1 MSLIFYVFAIPIVWV
16 YRQFANTAESM
27 FANDSNFV
35 DNFFDGMAVFCGVG
49 VNEENFRKRFA
60 SDRKYAK
67 LKVLRDDEYDD

>member
-1 MSLIFYVFAIPIVWV
+1 
-16 YRQFANTAESM
+16 M